1 MENFEFCSFGF
12 LKKKMNGP
20 GYVLSVI
27 AMVMHCTLAV
37 PPGSITD
44 PMIVGP
50 EALGNNNKGVGGL
63 GLSFGSPSSIMGRAG
78 SFLNPAELEA
88 YG

>member
-1 MENFEFCSFGF
+1 MIV
-12 LKKKMNGP
+12 
-20 GYVLSVI
+20 YVLSVI

-50 EALGNNNKGVGGL
+50 EALGNNNKGLGGVSTGGGL
-63 GLSFGSPSSIMGRAG
+63 SGGSPLSMGVG

>member
-1 MENFEFCSFGF
+1 MIV
-12 LKKKMNGP
+12 
-20 GYVLSVI
+20 YVLSVI

-50 EALGNNNKGVGGL
+50 EALGNNNKGLGGVSTGGGL
-63 GLSFGSPSSIMGRAG
+63 SGGSTMGGVG

>member
-1 MENFEFCSFGF
+1 
-12 LKKKMNGP
+12 MNGP

-50 EALGNNNKGVGGL
+50 EALGGNNNKGIGGVSTGGGL
-63 GLSFGSPSSIMGRAG
+63 SSGGSPLSMGGVG